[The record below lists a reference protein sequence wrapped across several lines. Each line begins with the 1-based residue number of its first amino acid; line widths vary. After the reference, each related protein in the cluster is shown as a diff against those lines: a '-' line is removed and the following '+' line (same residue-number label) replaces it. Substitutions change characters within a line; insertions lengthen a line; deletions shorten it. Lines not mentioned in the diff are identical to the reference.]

1 MRWTEEYPQDRR
13 TEDIQRRCAVESME
27 TVTVPAGTFETFRVA
42 CFNMR
47 DGARIMTFWYAPAVR
62 QFVRGEFQAP
72 AGLEI
77 REMIGYKLR

>member
-1 MRWTEEYPQDRR
+1 MDRGVPPRPTDRGHPAPLRGRGDGDGHR
-13 TEDIQRRCAVESME
+13 TG
-27 TVTVPAGTFETFRVA
+27 GTFETFRVA
-42 CFNMR
+42 CVNMR

-62 QFVRGEFQAP
+62 QFVRGELQAP